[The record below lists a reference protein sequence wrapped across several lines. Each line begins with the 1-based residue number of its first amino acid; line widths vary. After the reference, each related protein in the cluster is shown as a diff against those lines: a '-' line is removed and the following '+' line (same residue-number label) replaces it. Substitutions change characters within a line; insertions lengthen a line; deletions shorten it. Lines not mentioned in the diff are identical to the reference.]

1 MKKELLF
8 YNQIEFESIKT
19 LFKSLEYEVIS
30 LSYFLDDLKDL
41 NKFTPYKSG
50 VCVIDVSILGG
61 GYYNTGAIQAIGENV
76 FRLFT
81 NEEIIYICDN
91 RYHDQLKYELRY
103 CFEQFIDIKE
113 KYDNFFEQL
122 PATIVTTEKI
132 HKKITDFTQDEFET
146 FFNSF
151 RESLYGHEKFKDDF
165 YEIAKSFRLFNK
177 IGEHKV
183 LSLFLLGESGVGKT
197 EVARAL
203 YKCLGGEENLAK
215 VNFGNYSNEFS
226 LSSLIGSAR
235 GYIGSDDGE
244 IFIRVRNTD
253 VGVIL
258 IDEFEKSN
266 ATLFNFFLDVLES
279 GKMVSSQAV
288 EIDINGFIIIFTSNI
303 TKEEFPTRISPEL
316 RSRFDY
322 KGHFTRLS
330 NQDKRKYVEYRIGS
344 IIRKYNEHYKESL
357 GDDVINYFV
366 TNIPVDKYENMRDI
380 NKRIKIEFVKYIE
393 KNNLPQSPKSFIH
406 RLLTINSSL
415 K

>member
-1 MKKELLF
+1 MKEELLF
-8 YNQIEFESIKT
+8 YCQTEFELIKT
-19 LFKSLEYEVIS
+19 LFHSSKYEMTS

-41 NKFTPYKSG
+41 SKFDSYKNG
-50 VCVIDVSILGG
+50 KYVIDISTLGG
-61 GYYNTGAIQAIGENV
+61 GYYNVGAIQPIGENV
-76 FRLFT
+76 FRLFS
-81 NEEIIYICDN
+81 NEDIIYICDN
-91 RYHDQLKYELRY
+91 KHYDLLKYELRY
-103 CFEQFIDIKE
+103 CFEHFIDIKE
-113 KYDNFFEQL
+113 KYNQWFDKLSE
-122 PATIVTTEKI
+122 PCIITIDKQ
-132 HKKITDFTQDEFET
+132 HKKITDLTSEEFEK
-146 FFNSF
+146 FFAAF

-165 YEIAKSFRLFNK
+165 YDIAKSFRLFNK

-203 YKCLGGEENLAK
+203 YKSLGGDDNLAK

-235 GYIGSDDGE
+235 GYIGSEDGE
-244 IFIRVRNTD
+244 IFMRVRNTD

-279 GKMVSSQAV
+279 GKMVSSQAL

-303 TKEEFPTRISPEL
+303 SKNEFPNKISPEL

-330 NQDKRKYVEYRIGS
+330 NQDKKKYVEHRIRS
-344 IIRKYNEHYKESL
+344 IIKKYNKHYNEKL
-357 GDDVINYFV
+357 GNDVVDFFTKV
-366 TNIPVDKYENMRDI
+366 IPVDKYENMRDI
-380 NKRIKIEFVKYIE
+380 NKCIKMEFVKYIE
-393 KNNLPQSPKSFIH
+393 NNNPPKKSPSILSYIQKN
-406 RLLTINSSL
+406 
-415 K
+415 